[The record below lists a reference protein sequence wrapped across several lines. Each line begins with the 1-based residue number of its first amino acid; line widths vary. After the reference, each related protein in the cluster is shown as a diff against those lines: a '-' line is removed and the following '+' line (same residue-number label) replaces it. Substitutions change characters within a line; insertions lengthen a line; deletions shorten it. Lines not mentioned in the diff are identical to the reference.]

1 MTSLKHLQYSC
12 TNSKLL
18 ECINMDVHGIISE
31 IKVIYP
37 LEHEETP
44 SVLLLFTQKDVRDGA
59 RKESIRKK
67 SNGKKE
73 TIFARIKSNRKKSN
87 STKFI

>member
-1 MTSLKHLQYSC
+1 MTSLKHLHYSC

-18 ECINMDVHGIISE
+18 ECVNMDLHGIISE

-44 SVLLLFTQKDVRDGA
+44 PVLLLFTQKDVRDGA

-67 SNGKKE
+67 RNN
-73 TIFARIKSNRKKSN
+73 FC
-87 STKFI
+87 

>member
-1 MTSLKHLQYSC
+1 MTSLKHLHYSC

-18 ECINMDVHGIISE
+18 ECVNMDLHGIISE

-44 SVLLLFTQKDVRDGA
+44 PVLLLFTQKDVRDGA

-67 SNGKKE
+67 SNGKK
-73 TIFARIKSNRKKSN
+73 KKN
-87 STKFI
+87 NFC

>member
-1 MTSLKHLQYSC
+1 MQGDGVL
-12 TNSKLL
+12 
-18 ECINMDVHGIISE
+18 VGIVGG
-31 IKVIYP
+31 KVQLVAASTACQP
-37 LEHEETP
+37 A
-44 SVLLLFTQKDVRDGA
+44 GA

>member
-1 MTSLKHLQYSC
+1 
-12 TNSKLL
+12 
-18 ECINMDVHGIISE
+18 MDLHGIISE

-44 SVLLLFTQKDVRDGA
+44 PVLLLFTQKDVRDGA

-67 SNGKKE
+67 SNGKK
-73 TIFARIKSNRKKSN
+73 KK
-87 STKFI
+87 KFLLG